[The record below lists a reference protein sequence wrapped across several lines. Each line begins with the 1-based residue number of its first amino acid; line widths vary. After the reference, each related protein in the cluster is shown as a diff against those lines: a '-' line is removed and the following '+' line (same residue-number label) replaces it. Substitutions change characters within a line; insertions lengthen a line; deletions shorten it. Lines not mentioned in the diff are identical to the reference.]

1 MPSRKALGPVARGDL
16 VRRDADIGKTDAV
29 ARQLQIDVV
38 WIVAQRRIEES
49 EVRGDTAERAGAAT
63 IRGEDGVGRGR
74 RVVAGPG
81 QYLDRAAI
89 DGRRAGGDD
98 LVGLA
103 SRVGLDLIDRVRVE
117 QDIAGDV
124 ERADRIA
131 RCDRARNCGIADCA
145 NSPQATVG
153 EHVKRPAERTID
165 CQRTATDDRLAGE
178 RAGVG
183 GQDGRAIELRDGS
196 CACELRRECIV
207 GAVVAEIDLG
217 ELAEV
222 DLCGIER
229 TGCRRAVADSGLGRI
244 TDHQHGRG
252 VALHAEIDDPRAV
265 AHRHVAAIGDDEKA
279 KASN

>member
-1 MPSRKALGPVARGDL
+1 MPCQGSRPRCPWRSGSGH
-16 VRRDADIGKTDAV
+16 ADIGEVDVV

-145 NSPQATVG
+145 NSRRRPSASTLSVPPSEPLTASVPPPTTVWP
-153 EHVKRPAERTID
+153 ENA
-165 CQRTATDDRLAGE
+165 L
-178 RAGVG
+178 
-183 GQDGRAIELRDGS
+183 
-196 CACELRRECIV
+196 
-207 GAVVAEIDLG
+207 
-217 ELAEV
+217 ELAV
-222 DLCGIER
+222 RMVVPLNC
-229 TGCRRAVADSGLGRI
+229 AMVP
-244 TDHQHGRG
+244 
-252 VALHAEIDDPRAV
+252 VP
-265 AHRHVAAIGDDEKA
+265 
-279 KASN
+279 ASFGANA